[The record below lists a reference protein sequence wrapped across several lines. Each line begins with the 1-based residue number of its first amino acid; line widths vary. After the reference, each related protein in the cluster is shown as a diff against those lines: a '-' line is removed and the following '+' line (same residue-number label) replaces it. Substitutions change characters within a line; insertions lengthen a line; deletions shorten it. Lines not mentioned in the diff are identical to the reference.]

1 MPNCHVQESGG
12 HLKRAL
18 TLLFLLATPLFSQ
31 QKPTTAKNPL
41 DQFRDKA
48 TEVLER
54 AGTPFSPD
62 QEKAIATMI
71 EDRRQASEDLIGQL
85 MDFRGGPV
93 QGNQLDRA
101 VAGIKSMIDEF
112 RMNLRE
118 GLTREQ
124 LAAWEIF
131 EAGEGAHLLDQ
142 IIKSL
147 TGGSS
152 AKQETQFMRITNNA
166 FTAEHGWYNGQAVN
180 SEVVQ
185 RGGVGA
191 FHGEAGVQFKNAALN
206 ARNPFAENKP
216 PYKERQLNFNFSGP
230 VLRNRL
236 TMSLD
241 GNQNESQNVGTVHAI
256 TLEGPFDMGVV
267 NPYLG
272 RSVGTSGTLQLSEV
286 HSFVFGLSYGL
297 NKRSNQGVGGYT
309 LPDRASNG
317 HEHYL
322 DLWGKLVSVFSSRMI
337 YETNFE
343 SWSNHN
349 ETQPVTDA
357 ISIDVLGAFNSGGAQ
372 STNVNDFRN
381 YSIGNLFSLT
391 GTKLTWRAGLSGSFI
406 RSESLTEENF
416 LGNFMF
422 SDLDAYQAGTPQTF
436 RVNSGDPQLINEQ
449 IEASAFVETDLKVT
463 RQLTAMFG
471 ARYDWQTNLGDHNNV
486 APRAGFSYALGRST
500 VIRGGAGIYYSRL
513 QNWIVE
519 IQRRFDGTRQIQTLI
534 NNPSYPDPFQG
545 GTITVIPP
553 SSIRVTDPDIVAPY
567 ELISS
572 VSLEKTFKNN
582 LFVSGRYEYKRGIHQ
597 FRGRNLNAP
606 LPGETVKP
614 DPSRGDVFNL
624 ESTAM
629 SRSQIVSVNMR
640 QRFSIFNVNG
650 GYNFYSMFGDSDG
663 PFNTPSNNYNLYS
676 DWGRRT
682 QPRHQFNTTVN
693 SKLFYGIFLTGTMNA
708 NSGSPYNITTGSD
721 DNFDNNY
728 NDRPAGTGR
737 NSGTGPGFVVFNFNI
752 SKAIFFGGNGAA
764 KTSGTNMNVF
774 ANMTNAFN
782 HTNFGTPAGIMT
794 SPFFGQPTSARDARE
809 IEVGF
814 RFQF

>member
-1 MPNCHVQESGG
+1 
-12 HLKRAL
+12 
-18 TLLFLLATPLFSQ
+18 
-31 QKPTTAKNPL
+31 
-41 DQFRDKA
+41 
-48 TEVLER
+48 
-54 AGTPFSPD
+54 
-62 QEKAIATMI
+62 MI

-85 MDFRGGPV
+85 MDFSGGPV

-112 RMNLRE
+112 RKNLRE
-118 GLTREQ
+118 SLTGEQ
-124 LAAWEIF
+124 LAAWETY
-131 EAGEGAHLLDQ
+131 EAGEGVQVLDQ
-142 IIKSL
+142 MIKRL
-147 TGGSS
+147 TGGST

-166 FTAEHGWYNGQAVN
+166 FTAEHGWYNGQAVS

-191 FHGEAGVQFKNAALN
+191 FHGEAGIQFKNAALN
-206 ARNPFAENKP
+206 ARNPFADNKP
-216 PYKERQLNFNFSGP
+216 PYKERQLNFSFSGP
-230 VLRNRL
+230 VIRNRL
-236 TMSLD
+236 TMGLN
-241 GNQNESQNVGTVHAI
+241 GNQNESQNVGTVHAL
-256 TLEGPFDMGVV
+256 TLDGAFDMGVL

-272 RSVGTSGTLQLSEV
+272 RSVGADGTLQLSDI
-286 HSFVFGLSYGL
+286 HSFVFGLSYGM
-297 NKRSNQGVGGYT
+297 NRRSNQGVGGFT

-322 DLWGKLVSVFSSRMI
+322 DLWGKMISVFSGRMI

-343 SWSNHN
+343 SWRDHN
-349 ETQPVTDA
+349 ETKPLTDA
-357 ISIDVLGAFNSGGAQ
+357 VSIDVLGAFNSGGAQ

-381 YSIGNLFSLT
+381 FSVGNLFSLT
-391 GTKLTWRAGLSGSFI
+391 GTKVTWRAGLSGNFI
-406 RSESLTEENF
+406 RSESLTEESF

-436 RVNSGDPQLINEQ
+436 RVNSGDPLLINEQ

-500 VIRGGAGIYYSRL
+500 VIRGGTGIYYSRL

-534 NNPSYPDPFQG
+534 NNPSYPDPFQA

-553 SSIRVTDPDIVAPY
+553 SSIRLTDPAIVAPY

-572 VSLEKTFKNN
+572 VSLEKTFQNN
-582 LFVSGRYEYKRGIHQ
+582 LFLSGRYEYKRGIHQ
-597 FRGRNLNAP
+597 FRSRNLNAP

-614 DPSRGDVFNL
+614 DPGHGDVFNL
-624 ESTAM
+624 ESTAL
-629 SRSQIVSVNMR
+629 SRSQVVSVNLR
-640 QRFSIFNVNG
+640 QRFSIFNVNA

-663 PFNTPSNNYNLYS
+663 PFYTPSNNYNLHS

-693 SKLFYGIFLTGTMNA
+693 SKLFYGIFLTGTMSA
-708 NSGSPYNITTGSD
+708 GSGSPYNITTGMD

-728 NDRPAGTGR
+728 SDRPLGLHR
-737 NSGTGPGFVVFNFNI
+737 NSGTGPGFIVFNFNI
-752 SKAIFFGGNGAA
+752 SKAIFFGGSGAA
-764 KTSGTNMNVF
+764 KTSGTNINVF

-782 HTNFGTPAGIMT
+782 HTNFGTPSGIMT
-794 SPFFGQPTSARDARE
+794 SPFFGQPTSARDPRE